1 MSTKELVAAVA
12 AATEKSEKEVKEI
25 LTVASEMIAARVLE
39 ESEDVTF
46 MDLGTFKPK
55 VREARTGRNPKT
67 GEAVK
72 IPESHSIQF
81 KVSRKYKVKGE

>member
-1 MSTKELVAAVA
+1 MTSKELIAKVAK
-12 AATEKSEKEVKEI
+12 ATEKSEKEAKEI
-25 LTVASEMIAARVLE
+25 LSVASEMIADAVLKQ
-39 ESEDVTF
+39 EDEVTF

-72 IPESHSIQF
+72 IPESHSIAF
-81 KVSRKYKVKGE
+81 KVSRKYKVKE

>member
-1 MSTKELVAAVA
+1 MTSKELIAKVAK
-12 AATEKSEKEVKEI
+12 ATEKSEKEVKEI
-25 LTVASEMIAARVLE
+25 LSVASEMIADTVLKQ
-39 ESEDVTF
+39 EDEVTF

-72 IPESHSIQF
+72 IPESHSITF
-81 KVSRKYKVKGE
+81 KVSRKYKVKE